1 MLLKTR
7 TGAKSFSKLSKF
19 IQTTM
24 VVLLDGNYSN
34 HYDCS
39 VRWKFAKLEKGK
51 TQVNTYQKAAAKVIL
66 IYRQKKKRLLRSNE
80 LISVGS
86 LEKMDYNNDIVA
98 FNFLRFFFTFIY
110 EIYHTHFV

>member
-1 MLLKTR
+1 
-7 TGAKSFSKLSKF
+7 
-19 IQTTM
+19 M

-66 IYRQKKKRLLRSNE
+66 IYRQKKKIASE
-80 LISVGS
+80 
-86 LEKMDYNNDIVA
+86 
-98 FNFLRFFFTFIY
+98 
-110 EIYHTHFV
+110 